1 MFAAC
6 TKNNQAV
13 GGESLSP
20 KSHPIA
26 DRDAGGWCGYSG
38 PLTRDILPGFSSDQ
52 TPGAS
57 TQVSSSSAP
66 LGRAPFL
73 EGVSEGTLST
83 NLDPGGGDGGG
94 LWGGGLRASRLSPQ
108 DKGSPGFASS

>member
-1 MFAAC
+1 MKA
-6 TKNNQAV
+6 
-13 GGESLSP
+13 
-20 KSHPIA
+20 SHRRATPIA

-38 PLTRDILPGFSSDQ
+38 PLTRDVLPGFSSDQ

-94 LWGGGLRASRLSPQ
+94 LGGGTQCISAESSGQGKPRLC
-108 DKGSPGFASS
+108 KFLTV